1 MVATPIGNREDI
13 TLRALN
19 ILREVDLIAA
29 EDTRKSGSLLA
40 HYQIKNRLV
49 SFHEHNEKKRTPE
62 LIGKLLDGMTIA
74 LVSNAGT
81 PSVSDPGYRLIEA
94 AIANKITVTPIP
106 GVTAATAAMSVS
118 GLPTDSFVFI
128 GFAPKK
134 KGKRLKFLTEM
145 SAEPRPLIFYESPKR
160 ILSLMEEILF
170 CMGDRNAMLAREMTK
185 LYEEFLR
192 GTVSQILKTIKTRP
206 AFKGECTLLVAGAE
220 ASEQIN
226 SEIVKTEIKAALQ
239 NGQNGL
245 SQIARAIAKKY
256 GLPKNEVYDLALKV
270 RSQRSEVRRQKS
282 QVRKQRTEKHRT

>member
-1 MVATPIGNREDI
+1 
-13 TLRALN
+13 
-19 ILREVDLIAA
+19 
-29 EDTRKSGSLLA
+29 
-40 HYQIKNRLV
+40 
-49 SFHEHNEKKRTPE
+49 
-62 LIGKLLDGMTIA
+62 
-74 LVSNAGT
+74 
-81 PSVSDPGYRLIEA
+81 
-94 AIANKITVTPIP
+94 
-106 GVTAATAAMSVS
+106 
-118 GLPTDSFVFI
+118 
-128 GFAPKK
+128 
-134 KGKRLKFLTEM
+134 
-145 SAEPRPLIFYESPKR
+145 
-160 ILSLMEEILF
+160 MEEILF

>member
-1 MVATPIGNREDI
+1 MVATPIGNRADI
-13 TLRALN
+13 TLRALD

-40 HYQIKNRLV
+40 YYQIKNRLI

-81 PSVSDPGYRLIEA
+81 PLVSDPGYRLIEA

-134 KGKRLKFLTEM
+134 KGKRLKFLTEL
-145 SAEPRPLIFYESPKR
+145 STESRPLIFYESPKR
-160 ILSLMEEILF
+160 ILSLMEEIIS

-185 LYEEFLR
+185 LHEEFVR
-192 GTVSQILKTIKTRP
+192 GTVSQILKTIKARP
-206 AFKGECTLLVAGAE
+206 AVKGECTLLVAGAE

-245 SQIARAIAKKY
+245 SQIARAMAKKY
-256 GLPKNEVYDLALKV
+256 GLPKNEVYDLALKI
-270 RSQRSEVRRQKS
+270 RGL
-282 QVRKQRTEKHRT
+282 RTED